1 MKEQRKNPR
10 HKLRNHPIVHDRIL
24 GMVIGR
30 ALGLLTG
37 GLRLMT
43 DTPIAKLTR
52 IECRLQ
58 LPEEIDA
65 ETQVPID
72 ICFVWC
78 RENTPYGA
86 FEAGFRFLNPSEQ
99 DLRILHKFQK
109 ASETV
114 FRATD

>member
-10 HKLRNHPIVHDRIL
+10 HKLCDHPIVHDRIL

-30 ALGLLTG
+30 VLDLSTG
-37 GLRLMT
+37 GLRVIT
-43 DTPIAKLTR
+43 DKPIEKSTR

-58 LPEEIDA
+58 LPKEIDG
-65 ETQVPID
+65 ETQVLVD
-72 ICFVWC
+72 ICCVWC
-78 RENTPYGA
+78 RKNTLYGA
-86 FEAGFRFLNPSEQ
+86 FEAGFSFLNPSES

-114 FRATD
+114 FRATE